1 MKEKEQ
7 KRRAWSTYVG
17 CLLLLTFLFGTSNNQ
32 SIYFASWMES
42 TGGNSVQVSL
52 FFTIMA
58 GVLTACNLLV
68 GTLNLPQKFPMKVI
82 AIFGA
87 VCFGGSFLIIGL
99 NHSLVTLY
107 IGAALFGISLS
118 LCGNVVC
125 QPAIAMW
132 HAKNLGVKQ
141 SGATVAYSLGAA
153 AFAAI
158 FARMLEASGYKTT
171 YLTHGIIFA
180 VLMILSSLLLSDAP
194 EKYGLKPL
202 GYTQEAATE
211 KQPAAGKQ
219 LSAAQALKTLPCWLI
234 MAAIFLLSLWKMAFI
249 QNMSIAFQ
257 AFGLDAVGAANRISI
272 YNIVAIVWIL
282 LYGYVT
288 DKFSIRISTTIWGCI
303 SALAFLIGY
312 ISRTPTTAT
321 IVAVLI
327 SCSTYLGVVGS
338 LCFSTL
344 YGGKSLVTLVGL
356 SFAVNGVA
364 SMMSAP
370 LYNAMVTAEG
380 SPRTYMLCTMIFVLI
395 STALIAIAT
404 SKKSI
409 AKIKSLS
416 ESIGA

>member
-1 MKEKEQ
+1 
-7 KRRAWSTYVG
+7 
-17 CLLLLTFLFGTSNNQ
+17 
-32 SIYFASWMES
+32 
-42 TGGNSVQVSL
+42 
-52 FFTIMA
+52 
-58 GVLTACNLLV
+58 
-68 GTLNLPQKFPMKVI
+68 
-82 AIFGA
+82 
-87 VCFGGSFLIIGL
+87 
-99 NHSLVTLY
+99 
-107 IGAALFGISLS
+107 
-118 LCGNVVC
+118 
-125 QPAIAMW
+125 
-132 HAKNLGVKQ
+132 
-141 SGATVAYSLGAA
+141 
-153 AFAAI
+153 
-158 FARMLEASGYKTT
+158 
-171 YLTHGIIFA
+171 
-180 VLMILSSLLLSDAP
+180 
-194 EKYGLKPL
+194 
-202 GYTQEAATE
+202 
-211 KQPAAGKQ
+211 
-219 LSAAQALKTLPCWLI
+219 